1 MDCIQRGDTR
11 VVVTGIGL
19 ISALGDRVGT
29 WQSLLAGQSAIRL
42 LQPFAA
48 IPARPLALIDFRPAD
63 LAQLVDR
70 ATHAA
75 WVDAAVPDS
84 GSDADRDRLG
94 VCVGSSRSAQGAIE
108 QIALGQVPL
117 DATWVDRLPNS
128 PAVRVARQVG
138 ARGPLLAPM
147 TACTTGISAIAR
159 GADLIREGWC
169 DRVIAGAVESP
180 ITPLTLAG
188 FGQMG
193 ALAQTGAYPF
203 DRAREGLVL
212 GEGAAILVLERA
224 DLAQA
229 RGAPMYGDVRGAGFS
244 TDAHHL
250 SAPDPAGRAARIAV
264 KQAIERSSWE
274 AATVDY
280 IHAHGTATA
289 LNDRQEAALIA
300 DLFPPTV
307 AVSST
312 KGATGHTLGA
322 SGALGV
328 AFCLLALRSQQV
340 PPCVGLRDPEFA
352 GAWVRSAI
360 TMRVDRALCLGFGF
374 GGQNAAIGLERSV

>member
-1 MDCIQRGDTR
+1 MQR

-19 ISALGDRVGT
+19 VSALGDRRAT
-29 WQSLLAGQSAIRL
+29 WAALLAGRSAIRL
-42 LQPFAA
+42 QQPFGAL
-48 IPARPLALIDFRPAD
+48 PPRPLAMVGDRPAP
-63 LAQLVDR
+63 LMRLVDQ
-70 ATHAA
+70 ALAEA
-75 WVDAAVPDS
+75 WQDAGLAD
-84 GSDADRDRLG
+84 GSDPTLDRDRLG

-117 DATWVDRLPNS
+117 DATWVDRLPNG

-138 ARGPLLAPM
+138 AGGPLLAPM

-159 GADLIREGWC
+159 AADLIREGWC

-224 DLAQA
+224 DLARS
-229 RGAPMYGDVRGAGFS
+229 RGATPYGEVRGAGFS
-244 TDAHHL
+244 TDALHL
-250 SAPDPAGRAARIAV
+250 SAPDPTGYAARVAV
-264 KQAIERSSWE
+264 QQALDRSGWD

-289 LNDRQEAALIA
+289 LNDRQEAGLIA
-300 DLFPPTV
+300 ALFPPTV

-328 AFCLLALRSQQV
+328 AFCLLALRSQQL

-352 GAWVRSAI
+352 GAWVRSGMTA
-360 TMRVDRALCLGFGF
+360 RVDRALCLGFGF